1 MRCLGTARR
10 ILVPAVRSAPAA
22 AAVERGRGG
31 RRAPRPVRGRRRL
44 RLAAAG
50 AVLAA
55 AASSSPD
62 AAAGQSGHAAGAQAS
77 SAGAAQSGNEIDRFM
92 ERVLENRDASW
103 RRIGDFVLREVLTL
117 DIDGPAGLPIAGFRH
132 EYEWYVREDVVVR
145 SPRRFDG
152 VDISEAERREYE
164 ADWLRR
170 RERREAKRREEEG
183 RVSVRVS
190 PNEGVTVE
198 QRPAAEEAGAA
209 AAGTAV
215 NDAPAV
221 AEDPASAV
229 ADDAPAAE
237 ADEPAADDAAA
248 ERAASAAEN
257 APDSAAAEADDAGP
271 APGQG
276 ETGAAD
282 RERLE
287 PEFITDAGY
296 FLEFPFEPGN
306 YYLVGYETLAGRE
319 VVKIEY
325 YPTDLFD
332 EDSEPESERERR
344 IAEGFAKTSL
354 VTLWIDP
361 EFHEVVRYTFDNVGL
376 DFLPG
381 RWLVRVDGWHASIE
395 MAQPIGGVWL
405 PSRMILTGS
414 ATTALGAFEMRLT
427 REYSDYREALT
438 SGRVVGTGGVTGD
451 GR

>member
-1 MRCLGTARR
+1 MRGESGRSR
-10 ILVPAVRSAPAA
+10 IGAAAGVLLAVAAPSPLPAGAEQAAPAA
-22 AAVERGRGG
+22 G
-31 RRAPRPVRGRRRL
+31 
-44 RLAAAG
+44 
-50 AVLAA
+50 
-55 AASSSPD
+55 
-62 AAAGQSGHAAGAQAS
+62 
-77 SAGAAQSGNEIDRFM
+77 QSGNEIDRFM
-92 ERVLENRDASW
+92 ERVLDNRDASW

-117 DIDGPAGLPIAGFRH
+117 DVDGPAGLPIAGFRH

-152 VDISEAERREYE
+152 VDIGEAERREYE

-170 RERREAKRREEEG
+170 RERREAERREEEEG

-190 PNEGVTVE
+190 PAGGVTVE
-198 QRPAAEEAGAA
+198 QRPAAEAAVDDAAPAPDSTAA
-209 AAGTAV
+209 AA
-215 NDAPAV
+215 
-221 AEDPASAV
+221 E
-229 ADDAPAAE
+229 
-237 ADEPAADDAAA
+237 
-248 ERAASAAEN
+248 
-257 APDSAAAEADDAGP
+257 DAGP
-271 APGQG
+271 APGQR
-276 ETGAAD
+276 ETGAAEGD
-282 RERLE
+282 RLE

-306 YYLVGYETLAGRE
+306 YYLAGYETIAGRE

-325 YPTDLFD
+325 YPTDLFED
-332 EDSEPESERERR
+332 DSEPESERERR

-361 EFHEVVRYTFDNVGL
+361 EVHEVVRYTFENVGL

-405 PSRMILTGS
+405 PSRMILTGG

-438 SGRVVGTGGVTGD
+438 SGRVVGTGAVIGD

>member
-1 MRCLGTARR
+1 MRCLGAARR
-10 ILVPAVRSAPAA
+10 ISALAARSAPAA
-22 AAVERGRGG
+22 VAAERGRGG
-31 RRAPRPVRGRRRL
+31 RRAPRPVPGPGRL
-44 RLAAAG
+44 RLVAAG

-55 AASSSPD
+55 AVSSSP
-62 AAAGQSGHAAGAQAS
+62 AAAAARSAPAGGARSAPAGSAQAAPAGGAQAA
-77 SAGAAQSGNEIDRFM
+77 SAGEAQAGNEIDRFM

-117 DIDGPAGLPIAGFRH
+117 DVDGPAGLPIAGFRH
-132 EYEWYVREDVVVR
+132 EYDWYVREDVVVR

-152 VDISEAERREYE
+152 VDIGEAERREYE

-170 RERREAKRREEEG
+170 RERREAERREEEG
-183 RVSVRVS
+183 GVGVRVS
-190 PNEGVTVE
+190 PTEGVTRE
-198 QRPAAEEAGAA
+198 AEAA
-209 AAGTAV
+209 A
-215 NDAPAV
+215 
-221 AEDPASAV
+221 DP
-229 ADDAPAAE
+229 D
-237 ADEPAADDAAA
+237 
-248 ERAASAAEN
+248 
-257 APDSAAAEADDAGP
+257 
-271 APGQG
+271 
-276 ETGAAD
+276 
-282 RERLE
+282 RLE

-325 YPTDLFD
+325 YPTDLWD
-332 EDSEPESERERR
+332 DDSEPESERERR

-361 EFHEVVRYTFDNVGL
+361 ELHEVVRYSFDNVGL

-381 RWLVRVDGWHASIE
+381 RWLVRVDGWHASVE

-405 PSRMILTGS
+405 PSRMVLTGG

-438 SGRVVGTGGVTGD
+438 SGRVVGTGDVTGD

>member
-1 MRCLGTARR
+1 MTSLATARR
-10 ILVPAVRSAPAA
+10 MPASASRPVPAGVAAPGRS
-22 AAVERGRGG
+22 G
-31 RRAPRPVRGRRRL
+31 RRAARPAPGFVRRRL
-44 RLAAAG
+44 PVAA

-55 AASSSPD
+55 AVSLLPD
-62 AAAGQSGHAAGAQAS
+62 AAAGQAVSAAGVQAS
-77 SAGAAQSGNEIDRFM
+77 SPGAASGNEIDRFM

-117 DIDGPAGLPIAGFRH
+117 GVDGPAGLPIAGFRR

-152 VDISEAERREYE
+152 VDIGEAERREYE

-170 RERREAKRREEEG
+170 RERRAAERREERRREAE
-183 RVSVRVS
+183 RRRPSVSVGLDGIRVA
-190 PNEGVTVE
+190 EG
-198 QRPAAEEAGAA
+198 AEAA
-209 AAGTAV
+209 AAEDAPAETPAAAE
-215 NDAPAV
+215 DAAPAV
-221 AEDPASAV
+221 ADDAPALADDATAVSDGASAAAEDAAPAV

-237 ADEPAADDAAA
+237 
-248 ERAASAAEN
+248 
-257 APDSAAAEADDAGP
+257 DAGP
-271 APGQG
+271 AGQR
-276 ETGAAD
+276 EAELAD
-282 RERLE
+282 LERLE

-296 FLEFPFEPGN
+296 FLEFPFQPGN
-306 YYLVGYETLAGRE
+306 YYLAGYEALAGRE

-332 EDSEPESERERR
+332 DDSEPESERERR

-361 EFHEVVRYTFDNVGL
+361 EVHEVVRYTFENVGL
-376 DFLPG
+376 DFLPA

-405 PSRMILTGS
+405 PSRMILTGG

-427 REYSDYREALT
+427 REYTDYREALT
-438 SGRVVGTGGVTGD
+438 SGRVVGTGDVTGD
-451 GR
+451 RR